1 MTLIWAGPKLCVLD
15 VFFGRESRNL
25 SSLPELPT
33 LLSNEVGG
41 DSERAIPLAREREE
55 NLLELM
61 LWPWMEVVAD
71 GVGPGVEVSNVVSA
85 SGGSIETCIQP
96 VGVSEV
102 LKLLAPILSDSDD
115 LRAAI

>member
-1 MTLIWAGPKLCVLD
+1 M
-15 VFFGRESRNL
+15 NL

-33 LLSNEVGG
+33 LLSNEVSG
-41 DSERAIPLAREREE
+41 DSERAIPLASDREE

-61 LWPWMEVVAD
+61 LCPWMAVVE

-85 SGGSIETCIQP
+85 SRGSIETCIQP